1 MNDSDSAKADKYADY
16 SPEQLIAEINRL
28 KKNKKYGLVW
38 EHKKENVIENFETQQ
53 PYLEEVTD
61 KRIENAQDEPTNLI
75 IEGDNFEALSI
86 LNYTHAGKVDVI
98 YIDPPYNTGNKDFI
112 YNDNYVDAED
122 EFRHSKWLSFMEPR
136 LKLAK
141 NLLKDDGVI
150 FISIDEH
157 EYASLKMLMDEVFPN
172 DFIANITWDKRNPK
186 GNSKTIS
193 SVTEYI
199 LCYAKNKEQTNEL
212 VMEKENAEQM
222 MSKAASLFE
231 KVGKKNV
238 PDCIKCSIKL
248 GAKIKTEE
256 FEKIYTINDANTDFW
271 TWLKAQQFSEG
282 EKAYRYIDSNGNIY
296 RPVSLAAPKDSKNKY
311 TVIHPVTGKGCA
323 CPKTGWRNK
332 EETMRL
338 LIANDEILFGKDEKT
353 IPNRKYKLIDYLEQT
368 LSDLISYAG
377 NGIDDLRP
385 ILNSDIFDNPKPLYI
400 MRKLIKS
407 INKKDALVLDFFAGS
422 GTTGQT
428 VLELNKEDGGHR
440 QFILCTNNGDKGPD
454 STKIA
459 EEITYPRVKTV
470 ITGKRQDGSKYSDGI
485 PANLRYYKI
494 NHREKKPSI
503 DANRQDFAPYMEDI
517 LQVKENAYK
526 QLEVAEDFALY
537 EAKDKYVGIVFEPFA
552 LEEIIEKIKQQN
564 ADKRPVKMYV
574 FSYSRDALED
584 EYDTDFEISFVAMPE
599 GILKTYANIVAEIKK
614 EDA

>member
-16 SPEQLIAEINRL
+16 SREQLLAEIGHL

-53 PYLEEVTD
+53 PYLEEVAD
-61 KRIENAQDEPTNLI
+61 KRIENAPDEPTNLI

-141 NLLKDDGVI
+141 NILNDDGVMM
-150 FISIDEH
+150 ISVDDHECSQLRLLCDDVFTEDNYLGTIIQNKGNAQNDAIDIQRNH
-157 EYASLKMLMDEVFPN
+157 EYIIVYRKKKQFD
-172 DFIANITWDKRNPK
+172 
-186 GNSKTIS
+186 GSKIKSTIS
-193 SVTEYI
+193 
-199 LCYAKNKEQTNEL
+199 K
-212 VMEKENAEQM
+212 
-222 MSKAASLFE
+222 
-231 KVGKKNV
+231 
-238 PDCIKCSIKL
+238 
-248 GAKIKTEE
+248 
-256 FEKIYTINDANTDFW
+256 
-271 TWLKAQQFSEG
+271 
-282 EKAYRYIDSNGNIY
+282 
-296 RPVSLAAPKDSKNKY
+296 
-311 TVIHPVTGKGCA
+311 
-323 CPKTGWRNK
+323 
-332 EETMRL
+332 
-338 LIANDEILFGKDEKT
+338 EKT
-353 IPNRKYKLIDYLEQT
+353 IRRPLERDDKGYFYFTGSFTTGSAPTLNERHNMGWTLYYNPATGDKIAEMDYDADLAKYENDESKVYKNNDALLSRGYIIIRAPKKKGKLGRWSWHIDTFNANKDNVVISGRNGKYSIKVKHYVADNEVEVIDGEPFLLTKVQENSRSIIDYSSSYGSTNLA
-368 LSDLISYAG
+368 LIGGEFS
-377 NGIDDLRP
+377 
-385 ILNSDIFDNPKPLYI
+385 NPKNPDMIKYLVSL
-400 MRKLIKS
+400 MRNNNAI
-407 INKKDALVLDFFAGS
+407 ILDFFAGS
-422 GTTGQT
+422 GTTGQA

-459 EEITYPRVKTV
+459 EEITYPRMKTV

-552 LEEIIEKIKQQN
+552 LEEIIEKIKQRN

>member
-1 MNDSDSAKADKYADY
+1 MNDSDSAAAGKYAGY

-53 PYLEEVTD
+53 PYLEEATD
-61 KRIENAQDEPTNLI
+61 KRIEDAPDEPTNLI

-136 LKLAK
+136 LKLSK

-150 FISIDEH
+150 FISIDDNEYSDLKLLCDEIFNNQLITDLIWNTKNASKGVPPLRMVTSIHEH
-157 EYASLKMLMDEVFPN
+157 ILVYSNVGSTFKFNGIRRTTDDFSNPDN
-172 DFIANITWDKRNPK
+172 DPRGLWRKEALV
-186 GNSKTIS
+186 STIS
-193 SVTEYI
+193 KRT
-199 LCYAKNKEQTNEL
+199 
-212 VMEKENAEQM
+212 
-222 MSKAASLFE
+222 FE
-231 KVGKKNV
+231 
-238 PDCIKCSIKL
+238 I
-248 GAKIKTEE
+248 
-256 FEKIYTINDANTDFW
+256 
-271 TWLKAQQFSEG
+271 
-282 EKAYRYIDSNGNIY
+282 ID
-296 RPVSLAAPKDSKNKY
+296 
-311 TVIHPVTGKGCA
+311 
-323 CPKTGWRNK
+323 PKTGNK
-332 EETMRL
+332 FNRAWAFSQDTLEEMIKDGRVIFPKKENGTPL
-338 LIANDEILFGKDEKT
+338 QKKFFTDYTNDGLPIVTQLGT
-353 IPNRKYKLIDYLEQT
+353 YQSRKAT
-368 LSDLISYAG
+368 SDLMG
-377 NGIDDLRP
+377 MFNGQKV
-385 ILNSDIFDNPKPLYI
+385 FDFPKPVD
-400 MRKLIKS
+400 LIKFI
-407 INKKDALVLDFFAGS
+407 INQSTNSASCVLDFFAGS
-422 GTTGQT
+422 GTTGQA
-428 VLELNKEDGGHR
+428 VLELNEEDGGHR

-459 EEITYPRVKTV
+459 EEITYPRIKTV

-526 QLEVAEDFALY
+526 QLEVNEDFALY
-537 EAKDKYVGIVFEPFA
+537 DAKDKYVGIVLEPFA

-564 ADKRPVKMYV
+564 TDKRPVKMYV

-584 EYDTDFEISFVAMPE
+584 EYDADFEISFAAMPE

>member
-16 SPEQLIAEINRL
+16 SREQLLAEIGRL

-53 PYLEEVTD
+53 PYLEEVAG
-61 KRIENAQDEPTNLI
+61 KRIENAPDEPTNLI

-150 FISIDEH
+150 FISIDDI
-157 EYASLKMLMDEVFPN
+157 EYSALKNLCDEIFGVN
-172 DFIANITWDKRNPK
+172 NFISNIIWYKNNSK
-186 GNSKTIS
+186 GNVNSVS
-193 SVTEYI
+193 VVTEYI
-199 LCYAKNKEQTNEL
+199 VCYCKNRVTLPNFEIKKQNAVEMCNVAKE
-212 VMEKENAEQM
+212 
-222 MSKAASLFE
+222 LFE
-231 KVGKKNV
+231 KNGGN
-238 PDCIKCSIKL
+238 IE
-248 GAKIKTEE
+248 KTNKE
-256 FEKIYTINDANTDFW
+256 FRIWMKDHDITA
-271 TWLKAQQFSEG
+271 G
-282 EKAYRYIDSNGNIY
+282 EKKYNRVDENGRLY
-296 RPVSLAAPKDSKNKY
+296 TDKPLTAPGSKLFY
-311 TVIHPVTGKGCA
+311 EIIHPITKKPCKYA
-323 CPKTGWRNK
+323 SRGWAYKR
-332 EETMRL
+332 ESFQEL
-338 LIANDEILFGKDEKT
+338 LESGHILFGKDET
-353 IPNRKYKLIDYLEQT
+353 TCPYLKYYLDENLKSVPTSHIQLTANNSVDLQLLGFKKEMFDYPKPVKLINEL
-368 LSDLISYAG
+368 LSM
-377 NGIDDLRP
+377 ID
-385 ILNSDIFDNPKPLYI
+385 K
-400 MRKLIKS
+400 KQS
-407 INKKDALVLDFFAGS
+407 IIVDFFAGS
-422 GTTGQT
+422 GTTGQS

-454 STKIA
+454 SVKIA
-459 EEITYPRVKTV
+459 EDITYPRIKTV

-503 DANRQDFAPYMEDI
+503 DANRQAFVPYMEDI
-517 LQVKENAYK
+517 LQVKENAYR
-526 QLEVAEDFALY
+526 QIEVAEDFALY
-537 EAKDKYVGIVFEPFA
+537 EAKDKYVGIVFEPFT

-599 GILKTYANIVAEIKK
+599 GILKTYANIVAGIKK

>member
-1 MNDSDSAKADKYADY
+1 MNDSDSAAAGKYAGY

-53 PYLEEVTD
+53 PYLEEVAD
-61 KRIENAQDEPTNLI
+61 KRIEDAPDEPTNLI

-141 NLLKDDGVI
+141 KLLNDDGI
-150 FISIDEH
+150 ICISIDEN
-157 EYASLKMLMDEVFPN
+157 ELFALKVLCD
-172 DFIANITWDKRNPK
+172 NIFDLKNYIGCAPRKSRGSATTK
-186 GNSKTIS
+186 GNAELQTIND
-193 SVTEYI
+193 YLLI
-199 LCYAKNKEQTNEL
+199 YAKNKETLTLQ
-212 VMEKENAEQM
+212 K
-222 MSKAASLFE
+222 KI
-231 KVGKKNV
+231 VGKKSYPYSDERGDFYIV
-238 PDCIKCSIKL
+238 PLQDNGPHGTREARPNLWYPIYVLNNGDITYDEPMEYK
-248 GAKIKTEE
+248 
-256 FEKIYTINDANTDFW
+256 EKILPKNHQNKEGRWMWSKKKFDSDKKDLYIKDGTPYIKHYF
-271 TWLKAQQFSEG
+271 KEG
-282 EKAYRYIDSNGNIY
+282 EDQ
-296 RPVSLAAPKDSKNKY
+296 NKY
-311 TVIHPVTGKGCA
+311 QYEKLWLDDYQNAKGT
-323 CPKTGWRNK
+323 KVLGDV
-332 EETMRL
+332 L
-338 LIANDEILFGKDEKT
+338 G
-353 IPNRKYKLIDYLEQT
+353 RKG
-368 LSDLISYAG
+368 AF
-377 NGIDDLRP
+377 N
-385 ILNSDIFDNPKPLYI
+385 NPKPVELVQYCI
-400 MRKLIKS
+400 KLSTNKS
-407 INKKDALVLDFFAGS
+407 AIILDFFAGS
-422 GTTGQT
+422 GTTGQA

-459 EEITYPRVKTV
+459 EEITYPRIKTV

-503 DANRQDFAPYMEDI
+503 DANRQDFAPYIEDI

-526 QLEVAEDFALY
+526 QLYVDEDFALY
-537 EAKDKYVGIVFEPFA
+537 EAKDEYVGIIFDPFA
-552 LEEIIEKIKQQN
+552 LEEIIEKIKMKN
-564 ADKRPVKMYV
+564 SDKRAVKMYI

-584 EYDTDFEISFVAMPE
+584 EYDADFEISFAAMPE
-599 GILKTYANIVAEIKK
+599 GVLRTYANIVAEIKK